1 MSPSRHEMKKRI
13 RLGVDESASSI
24 ATYVCKECQSS
35 KNSNEMNHRRKRCG
49 TITIQNP
56 SFDQKGGN
64 YYLTLYHNGPS
75 MSQSGRSRRYEYAD
89 FPGEPQDE
97 DSDGGGFNVD
107 TIVMQNQHSAR
118 GIVLC
123 PDTNH
128 YMGHFSATIHETKF
142 INTDDPEDV
151 NVGRCVTPYL
161 VKLFIQKKQ
170 KEFAANKRRREILQE
185 MKDAA
190 DM

>member
-1 MSPSRHEMKKRI
+1 M
-13 RLGVDESASSI
+13 ASVQRTSFTQFREYI
-24 ATYVCKECQSS
+24 EPP
-35 KNSNEMNHRRKRCG
+35 NSFIPFHREHTRYP
-49 TITIQNP
+49 N
-56 SFDQKGGN
+56 
-64 YYLTLYHNGPS
+64 
-75 MSQSGRSRRYEYAD
+75 RSRRYEYAD

-142 INTDDPEDV
+142 INTEYEVSDDPEDV
-151 NVGRCVTPYL
+151 NVRSCVTPYL

-170 KEFAANKRRREILQE
+170 EEYAANKWRREIYQE

-190 DM
+190 DMYVEPPPEYSDPRGNERY